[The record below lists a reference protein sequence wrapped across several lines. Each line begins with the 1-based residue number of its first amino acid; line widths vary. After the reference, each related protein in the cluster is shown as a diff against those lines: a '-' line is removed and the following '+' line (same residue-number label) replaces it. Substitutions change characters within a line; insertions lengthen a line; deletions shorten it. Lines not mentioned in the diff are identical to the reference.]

1 MKAWGAKL
9 VRIPTGY
16 WNWVDLGDGVTPNAP
31 DDVAARYKNLQS
43 VKPSQHRTFIDQI
56 VSYVEKYDMKFF
68 FEMHGAPGSQNGEH
82 ISGCITGMASSGKP
96 DHYFDTEWNKQIAV
110 QTVGAMS

>member
-1 MKAWGAKL
+1 MDTYDESIYGTRYGPAVQKASNVSDVSFCDVTDDRILDWLTDHVKEEHFANMKAWGAKL

-43 VKPSQHRTFIDQI
+43 VKPSQYRTFID
-56 VSYVEKYDMKFF
+56 
-68 FEMHGAPGSQNGEH
+68 
-82 ISGCITGMASSGKP
+82 
-96 DHYFDTEWNKQIAV
+96 
-110 QTVGAMS
+110 